1 MRGAVYYA
9 VRSARYV
16 EMALRSARSL
26 KRYMPDLPVTLFTDL
41 PDCAITQRGVFQRT
55 FKVVEQLPPVSK
67 LLCHNVMSA
76 MAAFPYKISLFVDT
90 DVWVCGDLS
99 EIFDAIEHSPLD
111 LMLPMVQQYR
121 YIHRLNSIY
130 EKAGVPDAYPRYATG
145 IVGIE
150 KNSRTAAFV
159 KRWADRYRELCEEWT
174 MSTTCSDQ
182 VPLRI
187 ALHQSPDV
195 RVGALRDCYDYQLYG
210 YFNRPVK
217 AIHTKG
223 KEKQFQEWEREVNRH
238 PRAPRYFA
246 AGKCIHWIKQ

>member
-9 VRSARYV
+9 VRSAKHV

-41 PDCAITQRGVFQRT
+41 PDCALIKRGAFKRVFAT
-55 FKVVEQLPPVSK
+55 VEYLPPVSE
-67 LLCHNVMSA
+67 LLCHNIMSA
-76 MAAFPYKISLFVDT
+76 MAGFPYKTSLFLGT

-111 LMLPMVQQYR
+111 FMLPMVQQYR
-121 YIHRLNSIY
+121 YVHRLDPIF
-130 EKAGVPDAYPRYATG
+130 EKAGVPAGYPQYATG
-145 IVGIE
+145 MVAIE
-150 KNSRTAAFV
+150 KNRRTEIFL
-159 KRWADRYRELCEEWT
+159 KHWEGLHRELSMEWT
-174 MSTTCSDQ
+174 MSPICPDQ

-187 ALHQSPDV
+187 ALHRSPDI

-217 AIHTKG
+217 AIHAKG
-223 KEKQFQEWEREVNRH
+223 SEEQFREWEREANEH
-238 PRAPRYFA
+238 PRAPRYFV
-246 AGKCIHWIKQ
+246 AGKCIRWIKQ